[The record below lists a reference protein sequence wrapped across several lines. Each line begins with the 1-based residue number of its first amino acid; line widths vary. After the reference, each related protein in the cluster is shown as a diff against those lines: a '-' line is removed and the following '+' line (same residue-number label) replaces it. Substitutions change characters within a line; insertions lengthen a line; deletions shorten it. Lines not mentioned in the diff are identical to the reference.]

1 VTKREDV
8 RTWLRSHGHKNIVTM
23 IDAVERKWARQGKRT
38 RRNWWSVLEGKKDGS
53 PRQVAGIFFPVL
65 GAQLRQSDEVSA
77 GRLQRRKIA
86 ADTPVRKT
94 SGKDRMVADKLA
106 KGVRML
112 SDTSRPKPFVKWAG
126 GKRQLL
132 TEIRH
137 LIPLNY
143 RTYHEPFLG
152 GGAVFFEL
160 SPVSAFLSDSN
171 ERLVRC
177 YIGIQKYVEEVI
189 SLLKEYS
196 KKRSRQFFL
205 KMRKWDIDHASDA
218 EVAAWFIF
226 LNKTGFNGLYRV
238 NSKNLFNV
246 PYGDNKNAQICDE
259 ENLKACSAALEQA
272 RIGCEDY
279 SAVLNRAEPGDL
291 VYFDPPYMPLSATS
305 YFTSYTAKGFTRED
319 QIKLRDVALDLKR
332 RGVHVL
338 LSNSS
343 SAAEFYPTRE
353 FSRTRVMAA
362 RPVNSNAAGRG
373 KIEELLITPR

>member
-1 VTKREDV
+1 
-8 RTWLRSHGHKNIVTM
+8 M
-23 IDAVERKWARQGKRT
+23 IDAVEQKWKRQGKRT
-38 RRNWWSVLEGKKDGS
+38 HRNWWSVLAGKKDGS
-53 PRQVAGIFFPVL
+53 PRHVSGILFPVL
-65 GAQLRQSDEVSA
+65 RVAQVRQGGKVLSP
-77 GRLQRRKIA
+77 GKIA
-86 ADTPVRKT
+86 PDSLSRRTRGKGRIAASKPAKDARALSNT
-94 SGKDRMVADKLA
+94 SH
-106 KGVRML
+106 
-112 SDTSRPKPFVKWAG
+112 PKPFVKWAG

-132 TEIRH
+132 TEIRD
-137 LIPLNY
+137 LVPLHY

-160 SPVSAFLSDSN
+160 SPASAFLSDSN

-177 YIGIQKYVEEVI
+177 YAGIQKHVDEVI
-189 SLLKEYS
+189 SLLEKYS

-205 KMRKWDIDHASDA
+205 HMRKWDIDQASDA

-246 PYGDNKNAQICDE
+246 PYGDNENAQIYDE
-259 ENLKACSAALEQA
+259 ENLKACSSALAHAKIEC
-272 RIGCEDY
+272 GDY

-319 QIKLRDVALDLKR
+319 QIKLRDVALQLKQ

-343 SAAEFYPTRE
+343 SAAEFYPPQE